1 MCHLRYRYSDIKIAI
16 KYLISKSLMVFN
28 LQQDFKKGDLVKIID
43 SVYDHGMQDHR
54 EGIIVETTGFNNDQ
68 CRIMFPNGA
77 ILKFHIS
84 QVTRVHSV

>member
-1 MCHLRYRYSDIKIAI
+1 
-16 KYLISKSLMVFN
+16 MVFN

-43 SVYDHGMQDHR
+43 SVYDHGMQDHI

-77 ILKFHIS
+77 ILKFHVS